1 MNYPKDYGRVIAA
14 GWRNTRPVLQTRDM
28 ENGEMNIKL
37 IWDIFVL
44 FTRVALFSWGGGPAS
59 LALMQ
64 REVVSA
70 GWTTTEEFADAVA
83 VGNALPGPIAPQV
96 SAYVGYKLSGI
107 WGAVSA
113 AMGTVLPTT
122 LLMLI
127 MVAYF
132 FSIKDSPTVAAML
145 KVVRPVVV
153 GLLLW
158 TAYVMAYSV
167 FSISNAGWAA
177 GLVHNWDKVIIAMVA
192 FLLLTLTEVNPVWLV
207 IAGAILGFVLYR

>member
-1 MNYPKDYGRVIAA
+1 M
-14 GWRNTRPVLQTRDM
+14 QM
-28 ENGEMNIKL
+28 KL
-37 IWDIFVL
+37 LLEIFIL

-64 REVVSA
+64 REVVDA
-70 GWTTTEEFADAVA
+70 EWVTNEEFADAVA

-96 SAYVGYKLSGI
+96 SAFVGYKLSGM

-122 LLMLI
+122 LLMLV

-132 FSIKDSPTVAAML
+132 FSIKDSPNVAAML
-145 KVVRPVVV
+145 KAVRPVVV

-158 TAYVMAYSV
+158 TAYTMAYSV
-167 FSISNAGWAA
+167 FSVSKIGWGS
-177 GLVHNWDKVIIAMVA
+177 GLVQNWDKVTIAIVA
-192 FLLLTLTEVNPVWLV
+192 FALLTLTEINPVWLV
-207 IAGAILGFVLYR
+207 IAGAILGFVVYR

>member
-1 MNYPKDYGRVIAA
+1 
-14 GWRNTRPVLQTRDM
+14 M
-28 ENGEMNIKL
+28 EMKI
-37 IWDIFVL
+37 IWEIFWL

-64 REVVSA
+64 REVVTA
-70 GWTTTEEFADAVA
+70 GWATNEEFADAVA

-96 SAYVGYKLSGI
+96 SAYVGYKLAGI
-107 WGAVSA
+107 WGAISA

-122 LLMLI
+122 ILMLI

-145 KVVRPVVV
+145 QAVRPVVV

-158 TAYVMAYSV
+158 TAYVTAYSV
-167 FSISNAGWAA
+167 FSVSQAGWGG
-177 GLVHNWDKVIIAMVA
+177 GLAQNWDKVIITIIA
-192 FLLLTLTEVNPVWLV
+192 FSLLTLTEINPVWLV
-207 IAGAILGFVLYR
+207 IAGAIAGFALYR